1 MTTLC
6 YCKTWLQIT
15 CAKTSDPVAL
25 GELDF
30 ARAIRLA
37 HHGSINA
44 VGFIV
49 TPIRI
54 EYSRALRF
62 VNAVFSAQ
70 SGRCISMFS
79 EFRKHDREAAWK
91 EIAPAP

>member
-1 MTTLC
+1 MTMMC
-6 YCKTWLQIT
+6 DCKTWPQIT

-44 VGFIV
+44 VSFVV

-54 EYSRALRF
+54 ESSRALRF
-62 VNAVFSAQ
+62 VNAVFSAE
-70 SGRCISMFS
+70 SGRCISMFP

-91 EIAPAP
+91 RTAPAP